1 MADRANQTTALHD
14 RAIDNLRY
22 IRETMERAAAFTAVP
37 GWGGVAMGVTAF
49 GAAALANAQ
58 PDGGRWLAVWLA
70 EGVIGFALALGAM
83 VWKARRAGVSLVS
96 GAGRRFALG
105 FLPPLVAGAA
115 LTVAL
120 ATAGLQQ
127 LLPPVWLLLYG
138 AAVMTGGA
146 YSVRVVPVLGACFM
160 AMGVAAAVSPWAWGD
175 AYMAAGFGG
184 LQVVFGVLIARRY
197 GG

>member
-1 MADRANQTTALHD
+1 MADRGNQTTALHE

-22 IRETMERAAAFTAVP
+22 IRETMERAASFTAVP
-37 GWGGVAMGVTAF
+37 GWGGVAMGVSAF

-58 PDGGRWLAVWLA
+58 PDGGRWLAVWLV

-83 VWKARRAGVSLVS
+83 VWKARRARVSLLS

-105 FLPPLVAGAA
+105 FLPPLVAAAA

-120 ATAGLQQ
+120 SLAGLHWM
-127 LLPPVWLLLYG
+127 LPPVWLLLYG
-138 AAVMTGGA
+138 AAVLTGGA

-160 AMGVAAAVSPWAWGD
+160 ALGVAASFSPPAWGD

-184 LQVVFGVLIARRY
+184 LQLVFGVLIARRY